1 MEILTVEK
9 KMLYCQKC
17 HREYEETGQRFCIND
32 GSRLVPVGS
41 SQKNVNQPGG
51 VFSTILADVLL
62 IGREEVIIAPTTDF
76 IKPEI
81 KEQEFPQPVKREFFK
96 TEIEDADKTEN
107 ESPISKPFSRIINP
121 GEIPSGQAE
130 LGDRE
135 TNPAGRLALTRD
147 NPQILI
153 GQTVKGRYSVV
164 EEFKQNESSITYLA
178 EDRLVAG
185 KKVFVCVLMEENGD
199 SETNRDFAEER
210 VSLSHINHPNVNRVI
225 DSGSLL
231 EGKSFIISEF
241 IEGSSLKEVLAQNQE
256 FDILRTARI
265 VRQTANALSVAFQ
278 SGVLH
283 RNLSPEDIILS
294 INETGAEQV
303 KVTNFGISSGDAS
316 GESFSYKSPE
326 QLEGKTADSASDIYS
341 LAVIAYQMLTGRPPF
356 NASSVGEHLRLRR
369 EGVTLH
375 PSNFRLDIP
384 FSVDD
389 ILKKALSYNPSERYL
404 KARDFGDA
412 LYNALSVVAPENSE
426 EEAKAETEIFTA
438 GNELFID
445 ERDDLLSISGL
456 YEDKPKIEPAA
467 ETLFVNDNIQ
477 AVSTASDEEI
487 FEFGESGIIEKDDAK
502 VEEAKAPEELAWQK
516 RSTDPVKA
524 GGRNLTIFALL
535 SIGLLFAGLWGIW
548 TYFLNYPSEPE
559 VAPVQPVSQNEQ
571 IIIPENAQAPVSGQ
585 KSSVITEETEI
596 PPPARK
602 IEVPPNS
609 VYFENSK
616 ENSTKELLKNY
627 RGFSLYYPNNWRKNK
642 AESVFIDISINAPNG
657 VPIEQMLIS
666 PYQSKGTFSKDKEDF
681 PKLVEKSNK
690 DLAGELNGKY
700 EVVSEG
706 ETTIQNGRWK
716 AYEVK
721 FRATGN
727 VGGEKTTLWGRR
739 LWIPIQRPG
748 AGSGYI
754 ITMLATSYS
763 NDIKGVEDVG
773 VKGKLAEILYT
784 FEPDTNF

>member
-17 HREYEETGQRFCIND
+17 HHEYEETGQRFCIND

-41 SQKNVNQPGG
+41 SQKNIIQSGG
-51 VFSTILADVLL
+51 VFSTILADVFSN
-62 IGREEVIIAPTTDF
+62 GRDEKIAAPKTEF
-76 IKPEI
+76 INTEI
-81 KEQEFPQPVKREFFK
+81 KEQKFSQPVEREFFK
-96 TEIEDADKTEN
+96 TQIETADKTEN

-121 GEIPSGQAE
+121 SEIPSGQAA

-135 TNPAGRLALTRD
+135 TYPAGRTALTLE
-147 NPQILI
+147 NPQILL
-153 GQTVKGRYSVV
+153 GQTVKGRYSII
-164 EEFKQNESSITYLA
+164 EKLKQNESSITYLA
-178 EDRLVAG
+178 EDKLALG
-185 KKVFVCVLMEENGD
+185 KKVFVCVLMEDGGD
-199 SETNRDFAEER
+199 SEADRDFAEER

-241 IEGSSLKEVLAQNQE
+241 IEGTSLKEVLAQNQE
-256 FDILRTARI
+256 FDAMRTARI
-265 VRQTANALSVAFQ
+265 VRQTGNALSVAFQ
-278 SGVLH
+278 NGVLH

-303 KVTNFGISSGDAS
+303 KITNFSISSGDAG
-316 GESFSYKSPE
+316 GENLFYKSPE
-326 QLEGKTADSASDIYS
+326 QLEEKDVDYASDIYS
-341 LAVIAYQMLTGRPPF
+341 LAVIAYQMLTGRMPF
-356 NASSVGEHLRLRR
+356 NASTVGEHLRLRR
-369 EGVTLH
+369 EGMTLR

-389 ILKKALSYNPSERYL
+389 ILKKALSFKPSDRYP

-412 LYNALSVVAPENSE
+412 LYNALSVVAPENEDE
-426 EEAKAETEIFTA
+426 EKSETEFFA
-438 GNELFID
+438 SGDELLID
-445 ERDDLLSISGL
+445 EQEDLLSISGL
-456 YEDKPKIEPAA
+456 YEDESKIEPAA
-467 ETLFVNDNIQ
+467 EPLFVNDDIQ
-477 AVSTASDEEI
+477 IASKASDEEI
-487 FEFGESGIIEKDDAK
+487 FEFDKSGIVEKD
-502 VEEAKAPEELAWQK
+502 EAKASEELAWQK

-524 GGRNLTIFALL
+524 GGRNLTILAALG
-535 SIGLLFAGLWGIW
+535 IALLFAGLWGIW
-548 TYFLNYPSEPE
+548 AYFLKHPNEPQ
-559 VAPVQPVSQNEQ
+559 VAPAQTANQNEQ
-571 IIIPENAQAPVSGQ
+571 PVNSENPQTLTSEQ
-585 KSSVITEETEI
+585 KSSIITEETEI
-596 PPPARK
+596 PPQARK
-602 IEVPPNS
+602 IDIPPNS

-616 ENSTKELLKNY
+616 ENSSKELLKNY
-627 RGFSLYYPNNWRKNK
+627 RGFSLYYPNNWKKNK
-642 AESVFIDISINAPNG
+642 AESKFIDISIDAPNG
-657 VPIEQMLIS
+657 APIEQMMIS

-690 DLAGELNGKY
+690 DLAEVLNGKY

-721 FRATGN
+721 FRGSGN

-754 ITMLATSYS
+754 ITMLATSKS
-763 NDIKGVEDVG
+763 NDIKSVEDVG